1 MRRTGL
7 WVGAVAIGCW
17 AGADLA
23 APITVTLTSSKD
35 NTLIESATGSLSN
48 AKGALFVG
56 RTNQPAGQSIRRA
69 LMAFDFSS
77 IPAGATVSS
86 ATLTLV
92 VGQTHGLAQSM
103 SLFRVT
109 QDWGEGT
116 SSGSGSGGL
125 ATTGDATWLHTFFN
139 TKTWNSPG
147 GDFVATPSA
156 TTAVSGFGNETW
168 TSAQMASDIQ
178 AWAASPSTNFGWVL
192 VGNET
197 TNLTAY
203 EFGSRESGGAL
214 APSLS
219 VTYEAA
225 VPEPGAL
232 ALVAIAAPLLARRRR
247 RQLRVA

>member
-1 MRRTGL
+1 MSRTGL
-7 WVGAVAIGCW
+7 WVGAVAVGCW
-17 AGADLA
+17 AGVDMA
-23 APITVTLTSSKD
+23 APVTVTLTPSKD
-35 NTLIESATGSLSN
+35 NTLLESSTGSLSN
-48 AKGALFVG
+48 AKGPLFVG

-77 IPAGATVSS
+77 IPAGATVTS
-86 ATLTLV
+86 AALTLA
-92 VGQTHGLAQSM
+92 VGQTHGVAQSM

-116 SSGSGSGGL
+116 SSGSGSGGA
-125 ATTGDATWLHTFFN
+125 ATPGDATWLNTFFN
-139 TKTWNSPG
+139 TNTWNSPG
-147 GDFVATPSA
+147 GDFASTASA
-156 TTAVSGFGNETW
+156 TTAVSGFLGQTW
-168 TSAQMASDIQ
+168 SSAQMASDIQ

-197 TNLTAY
+197 TNFTAY
-203 EFGSRESGGAL
+203 EFGSRESGAGL

-232 ALVAIAAPLLARRRR
+232 ALAAFAAPLLARRRR
-247 RQLRVA
+247 R

>member
-23 APITVTLTSSKD
+23 APVTVTLTPSKD

-48 AKGALFVG
+48 GQGPLFVG

-69 LMAFDFSS
+69 LMEFDFST
-77 IPAGATVSS
+77 IPAGATVTS
-86 ATLTLV
+86 AILTLT
-92 VGQTHGLAQSM
+92 VGQTHGVAQSM

-109 QDWGEGT
+109 QDWGEGA
-116 SSGSGSGGL
+116 SSGSGSGGQ
-125 ATTGDATWLHTFFN
+125 AMAGDATWLHTFFN
-139 TKTWNSPG
+139 TSTWNSPG
-147 GDFVATPSA
+147 GDFASTASA
-156 TTAVSGFGNETW
+156 TTAVSGFAAQTW
-168 TSAQMASDIQ
+168 SSAQMAGDIQ

-197 TNLTAY
+197 TNFTAY
-203 EFGSRESGGAL
+203 EFFSRESGARG
-214 APSLS
+214 PSLS
-219 VTYEAA
+219 VTYNAA

-232 ALVAIAAPLLARRRR
+232 ALVAAGAAPLLARRRR
-247 RQLRVA
+247 R